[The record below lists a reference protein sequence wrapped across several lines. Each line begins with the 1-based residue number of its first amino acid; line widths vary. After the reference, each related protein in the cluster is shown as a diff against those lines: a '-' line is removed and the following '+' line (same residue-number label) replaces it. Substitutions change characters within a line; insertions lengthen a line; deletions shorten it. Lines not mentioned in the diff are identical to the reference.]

1 MKSEKNFNPF
11 FRMFLLLLIVILAGA
26 ATAVGL
32 FYYVFSIPEPEGMS
46 IARWPQTF
54 TDSFSVWVTCENGTL
69 SIEQI
74 GLDRLDKYDLWIQ
87 FIDESGQ
94 EIFSHNKPADFP
106 SKYSASELMSLGTSE
121 YKNGYTLFA
130 GRLNDSREIIN
141 YVIGFPYDIGKYML
155 YYNGSR
161 VTRLSP
167 VARITVFSALGVLV
181 ISALAYGF
189 YLSRRLSDIT
199 GGIKRISL
207 RSYKPLKEQGMFRE
221 IYGALNKMDL
231 EIRRAD
237 YINAETDT
245 KRREWIANITHD
257 LKTPLSPVKGY
268 AEILA
273 DSSSPD
279 METVQEYGRIIL
291 KNVNHA
297 EHLLNDLKLTYQLDS
312 GSLPLHIKKVI
323 ITRYVKEWII
333 DIINDPSFNHREIS
347 FESRQAELAADL
359 DPNLFRRAVTNLVL
373 NALIH
378 NPADTRV
385 DVILDADSGK
395 EFLLSILD
403 NGRGLS
409 ESEQARL
416 FDRYYRGTNTG
427 EKPEGSGLGLAIAN
441 QIVTLHGGRITVKSQ
456 PGAGTEFTIHM
467 PLEGTAN
474 SLTGPGN

>member
-69 SIEQI
+69 LIEQI

-121 YKNGYTLFA
+121 YENGYTLFT

-167 VARITVFSALGVLV
+167 VARITFFSALGVLV

-199 GGIKRISL
+199 GGIKKISL

-312 GSLPLHIKKVI
+312 GSMPLHIKKVI

-395 EFLLSILD
+395 EFLLSIRD

-467 PLEGTAN
+467 PLESTAN